1 MFCFVFVVVD
11 LVFASG
17 KKLINWTFVLK
28 GKRMK
33 KVKIIDILC
42 YAYQYNIQKKK
53 IRKKKKTTTT
63 TEVIL
68 KGKKANKDNVL
79 CRFKHT

>member
-42 YAYQYNIQKKK
+42 YAYQYNIQKKI
-53 IRKKKKTTTT
+53 IRKKK

-79 CRFKHT
+79 CPFKHT